1 MYMESGKI
9 VLMEPICR
17 AAVDRLG
24 EQTCGHSGGGR
35 GWDELKSSVEKYTLP
50 HVKWVADDNLLYDE
64 GSSNLVLCDN
74 TEG

>member
-1 MYMESGKI
+1 MESGKI

-35 GWDELKSSVEKYTLP
+35 GWDELR
-50 HVKWVADDNLLYDE
+50 VAWK
-64 GSSNLVLCDN
+64 N
-74 TEG
+74 THCHM